1 MMRFWVIAALT
12 AVTLALTAC
21 GGAPAEDR
29 SQAEAAQGK
38 DMTATT
44 VEIDSDDDLSSLMTE
59 LDQTQTP
66 ARFPSDTPRSC

>member
-12 AVTLALTAC
+12 AVTLAVTAC

-44 VEIDSDDDLSSLMTE
+44 VETDSDDDLSSLRTE
-59 LDQTQTP
+59 LDQTQTT
-66 ARFPSDTPRSC
+66 ARFPSDTLRSC